1 MNNFINTVNRAK
13 GKRDDIINN
22 KKSEL
27 LLLDVRKNQIVE
39 ELKEA
44 EKEFFKFVDD
54 PERVESYE
62 EKKIEKENIDKKIE
76 EVKSQIA
83 LLEST
88 FYVDYDI
95 RDIEKE
101 LKKVISDSE
110 ILKDLEKVDKKI
122 NELKELAA
130 TIEAKK
136 NDISLKVSEYIQ
148 HIMYLPAEK
157 QDFYKKKIEEMQEKE
172 LTLKI
177 ANSDITAFL
186 DHVSTYYRKHEKIF
200 K

>member
-1 MNNFINTVNRAK
+1 MNYIDTVKQALE
-13 GKRDDIINN
+13 KRDTMLANRFSEI
-22 KKSEL
+22 EL
-27 LLLDVRKNQIVE
+27 LEVRKEQIDE
-39 ELKEA
+39 ELKEN

-54 PERVESYE
+54 PDRVESYE
-62 EKKIEKENIDKKIE
+62 NKKIEKENIDKKIE

-110 ILKDLEKVDKKI
+110 ILKDLEKVEKKI
-122 NELKELAA
+122 NELKQLAA
-130 TIEAKK
+130 TIEIKRD
-136 NDISLKVSEYIQ
+136 DISREFGNYIQ
-148 HIMYLPAEK
+148 STRYLPDEK
-157 QDFYKKKIEEMQEKE
+157 QVIYGREMKDLLEKE
-172 LTLKI
+172 LNMKI

>member
-1 MNNFINTVNRAK
+1 MNYIDTVKQALE
-13 GKRDDIINN
+13 KRDTMLANRFSEI
-22 KKSEL
+22 EL
-27 LLLDVRKNQIVE
+27 LEVRKEQIDE

-54 PERVESYE
+54 PDRVESYE

-110 ILKDLEKVDKKI
+110 ILKDLEKVEKKI
-122 NELKELAA
+122 NELKQLAA
-130 TIEAKK
+130 TIEIKRD
-136 NDISLKVSEYIQ
+136 DISREFGNYIQ
-148 HIMYLPAEK
+148 STRYLPDEK
-157 QDFYKKKIEEMQEKE
+157 QVIYGREMKDLLEKE
-172 LTLKI
+172 LNMKI

>member
-1 MNNFINTVNRAK
+1 MNYIDTVKQALE
-13 GKRDDIINN
+13 KRDTMLANRFSEI
-22 KKSEL
+22 EL
-27 LLLDVRKNQIVE
+27 LEVRKEQIDE

-54 PERVESYE
+54 PDRVESYE

-101 LKKVISDSE
+101 LKLIIENSG
-110 ILKDLEKVDKKI
+110 LNKDLEAVNKKI
-122 NELKELAA
+122 TSLKKLA
-130 TIEAKK
+130 TEIEIKRD
-136 NDISLKVSEYIQ
+136 DISREFGNYIQ
-148 HIMYLPAEK
+148 STRYLPDEK
-157 QDFYKKKIEEMQEKE
+157 QVIYGREMKDLLEKE
-172 LTLKI
+172 LNMKI

-186 DHVSTYYRKHEKIF
+186 DNVTGYYRKHEKIF

>member
-1 MNNFINTVNRAK
+1 MNFVEMVKQALE
-13 GKRDDIINN
+13 KRDTMLANRFSEI
-22 KKSEL
+22 EL
-27 LLLDVRKNQIVE
+27 LEVRKEQIDE

-54 PERVESYE
+54 PEKVESYE
-62 EKKIEKENIDKKIE
+62 EKKKEKENIDKKID
-76 EVKSQIA
+76 EVNNQIA
-83 LLEST
+83 LLEAT
-88 FYVDYDI
+88 FYIDYEMQDM
-95 RDIEKE
+95 EKE

-110 ILKDLEKVDKKI
+110 ILKDLEEVDKKI

-130 TIEAKK
+130 TIE
-136 NDISLKVSEYIQ
+136 LKRNNIVAEFGKYMQDTS
-148 HIMYLPAEK
+148 YLPKEK
-157 QDFYKKKIEEMQEKE
+157 RELYKKEIKDLQEKE

-186 DHVSTYYRKHEKIF
+186 DHVQGYYRKHEKIF

>member
-1 MNNFINTVNRAK
+1 MNYIDTVKQALE
-13 GKRDDIINN
+13 KRDTMLANRFSEI
-22 KKSEL
+22 EL
-27 LLLDVRKNQIVE
+27 LEVRKEQIDE

-54 PERVESYE
+54 PDRVESYE

-101 LKKVISDSE
+101 LKQE
-110 ILKDLEKVDKKI
+110 INDTGVLKDLEKVDEEIAK
-122 NELKELAA
+122 LKQLA
-130 TIEAKK
+130 TEIEAKK
-136 NDISLKVSEYIQ
+136 NDISLKVSEYMQ

-157 QDFYKKKIEEMQEKE
+157 QDFYKKKIEEIQEKE
-172 LTLKI
+172 LTLRI

>member
-1 MNNFINTVNRAK
+1 MNYIDTVKQALE
-13 GKRDDIINN
+13 KRDTMLANRFSEI
-22 KKSEL
+22 EL
-27 LLLDVRKNQIVE
+27 LEVRKEQIDE

-44 EKEFFKFVDD
+44 EKEFFKLVDD
-54 PERVESYE
+54 PDRVESYKN
-62 EKKIEKENIDKKIE
+62 KKKEKENIVKKIE

-110 ILKDLEKVDKKI
+110 ILKDLEKVEKKI
-122 NELKELAA
+122 NELKQLAA
-130 TIEAKK
+130 TIEIKRD
-136 NDISLKVSEYIQ
+136 DISREFGNYIQ
-148 HIMYLPAEK
+148 STRYLPDEK
-157 QDFYKKKIEEMQEKE
+157 QVIYGREVKDLLEKE
-172 LTLKI
+172 LNMKI

-186 DHVSTYYRKHEKIF
+186 DNVTGYYRKHEKIF

>member
-1 MNNFINTVNRAK
+1 MNYIDTVKQALE
-13 GKRDDIINN
+13 KRDTMLANRFSEI
-22 KKSEL
+22 EL
-27 LLLDVRKNQIVE
+27 LEVRKEQIDE
-39 ELKEA
+39 ELKEN

-54 PERVESYE
+54 PDRVESYE
-62 EKKIEKENIDKKIE
+62 NKKIEKENIDKKIE

-110 ILKDLEKVDKKI
+110 ILKDLEKVEKKI
-122 NELKELAA
+122 NELKQLAA
-130 TIEAKK
+130 TIEIKRD
-136 NDISLKVSEYIQ
+136 DISREFGNYIQ
-148 HIMYLPAEK
+148 STRYLPDEK
-157 QDFYKKKIEEMQEKE
+157 QVIYGREMKDLLEKE
-172 LTLKI
+172 LNMKI

-186 DHVSTYYRKHEKIF
+186 DNVTGYYRKHEKIF

>member
-1 MNNFINTVNRAK
+1 MNYLEIVKQAIEKRNR
-13 GKRDDIINN
+13 ILTN
-22 KKSEL
+22 KKEEILSL
-27 LLLDVRKNQIVE
+27 GNKKASIDE
-39 ELKEA
+39 ELKEN

-54 PERVESYE
+54 PEKVESYE
-62 EKKIEKENIDKKIE
+62 EKKKEKENIDKKIK

-110 ILKDLEKVDKKI
+110 ILKDLEKVDVYIAK
-122 NELKELAA
+122 LKELAA
-130 TIEAKK
+130 TIEVKRD
-136 NDISLKVSEYIQ
+136 NISREFGNYIQ
-148 HIMYLPAEK
+148 STRYLPDEK
-157 QDFYKKKIEEMQEKE
+157 QVVYGRDIKDLQEKE
-172 LTLKI
+172 LNMKI

-186 DHVSTYYRKHEKIF
+186 DHVNTYYRKHEKIF

>member
-1 MNNFINTVNRAK
+1 MNYIDTVEQALE
-13 GKRDDIINN
+13 KRDTMLANRFSEI
-22 KKSEL
+22 EL
-27 LLLDVRKNQIVE
+27 LEVRKEQIDE

-54 PERVESYE
+54 PEKVESYE

-110 ILKDLEKVDKKI
+110 ILKDLEKVEKKI
-122 NELKELAA
+122 NELKQLAA
-130 TIEAKK
+130 TIEIKRD
-136 NDISLKVSEYIQ
+136 DISREFGNYIQ
-148 HIMYLPAEK
+148 STRYLPDEK
-157 QDFYKKKIEEMQEKE
+157 QVIYGREMKDLLEKE
-172 LTLKI
+172 LNMRI